1 METGKIDIKEMHWF
15 MALLQAID
23 VGLVVFDRDYKV
35 QVWNSFMENHSNMRP
50 DHVIGRRLFDLF
62 KDIPEE
68 WFRSKTESVFQLNAR
83 AFSHWEQRPYL
94 FRFKNYR
101 PITGVA
107 EVMYQNLT
115 FVPLVSLDGQ
125 VGHVGLI
132 IYDVTDI
139 AAGKMELEKANEKLS
154 ALSRTDRLT
163 DLNNRGHL
171 EECLRREFERA
182 KRTFQSC
189 SLLMFDIDHF
199 KNINDTFGHQAGDAV
214 LIESARLLKDA
225 IRTTD
230 IPGRYGGEEFCVI
243 LIDTNAKEAMLVA
256 ERLRKKMEALVV
268 KHDDRSISFT
278 ISLGIAELTESMED
292 YKRWIECA
300 DQALYKA
307 KESGRNQTR
316 IYKG

>member
-23 VGLVVFDRDYKV
+23 VGLVVIDREYKV

-50 DHVIGRRLFDLF
+50 DHVIGRKLFDLF
-62 KDIPEE
+62 GDISQE
-68 WFRSKTESVFQLNAR
+68 WFKSKAESVFQLNAR

-94 FRFKNYR
+94 FQFKNYR
-101 PITGVA
+101 PITGA
-107 EVMYQNLT
+107 AGFMYQNVT

-125 VGHVGLI
+125 VGHLGLI

-139 AAGKMELEKANEKLS
+139 ASSKVELEKANEKLA
-154 ALSRTDRLT
+154 ALSRMDRLT
-163 DLNNRGHL
+163 NINNRGYF
-171 EECLRREFERA
+171 EECLAKEFERA

-199 KNINDTFGHQAGDAV
+199 KNVNDTFGHQAGDAV
-214 LIESARLLKDA
+214 LVEAANLLKST
-225 IRTTD
+225 IRSTD

-243 LIDTNAKEAMLVA
+243 LIDTNAKEAMLLG

-268 KHDDRSISFT
+268 NYNGSPISFT
-278 ISLGIAELTESMED
+278 ISLGIAELGESMED
-292 YKRWIECA
+292 HKHWIECA

-307 KESGRNQTR
+307 KESGRNQAR
-316 IYKG
+316 IFKG

>member
-1 METGKIDIKEMHWF
+1 METGTIDIKEMHWF

-23 VGLVVFDRDYKV
+23 VGLVVIDRDYKV

-50 DHVIGRRLFDLF
+50 DHVIGRKLFDLF
-62 KDIPEE
+62 DDIPED
-68 WFRSKTESVFQLNAR
+68 WFRGKAESVFQLNAR

-101 PITGVA
+101 PITGA
-107 EVMYQNLT
+107 GDVMYQNTT

-125 VGHVGLI
+125 VGHLGLI
-132 IYDVTDI
+132 IYDVTDV
-139 AAGKMELEKANEKLS
+139 ASGKVALEKANKKLA
-154 ALSRTDRLT
+154 ALSRTDSLT
-163 DLNNRGHL
+163 NINNRGCL
-171 EECLRREFERA
+171 EECLAKEFERA

-199 KNINDTFGHQAGDAV
+199 KNINDSFGHQAGDAV
-214 LIESARLLKDA
+214 LIEVAALLKNT
-225 IRTTD
+225 IRATD

-243 LIDTNAKEAMLVA
+243 LIDTNAKEGLLLA

-268 KHDDRSISFT
+268 NHENSAISFT
-278 ISLGIAELTESMED
+278 ISLGIAELSESMED

-307 KESGRNQTR
+307 KESGRNQSR
-316 IYKG
+316 VYKG